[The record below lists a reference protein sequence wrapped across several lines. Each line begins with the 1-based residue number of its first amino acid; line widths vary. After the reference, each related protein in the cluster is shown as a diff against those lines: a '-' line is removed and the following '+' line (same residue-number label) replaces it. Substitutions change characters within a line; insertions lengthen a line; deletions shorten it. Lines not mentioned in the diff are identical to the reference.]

1 MNPDRDV
8 VLIKEGFAWPAFLF
22 TALWA
27 LWHRMWLWGIALV
40 CAMLAIE
47 FVLEMLEASPPVVT
61 VLWLG
66 AAGFMGAFG
75 NDILRV
81 HLDRR
86 GYYETG
92 PVAALDRDA
101 ALRRYF
107 DLNPD
112 RIGGQGHAA
121 SV

>member
-1 MNPDRDV
+1 MSPDRDV
-8 VLIKEGFAWPAFLF
+8 VLIKEGFSWAAFVF

-27 LWHRMWLWGIALV
+27 LWHRMWLWAVILICGMFAV
-40 CAMLAIE
+40 E
-47 FVLEMLEASPPVVT
+47 VVLEMLEASPLVAT
-61 VLWLG
+61 ALWLG
-66 AAGFMGAFG
+66 TAGLMGAFG
-75 NDILRV
+75 NDILRA

-86 GYYETG
+86 GYYEAG

-112 RIGGQGHAA
+112 RIGGQEHATSA
-121 SV
+121 